1 MNRKQLTLV
10 VLLGL
15 VLGGLGL
22 WMSRRDAATYQTTGP
37 GLGQKLLP
45 EFPINDIAL
54 IRIQQGTNDLTVVRD
69 QEIWKVKER
78 YHYPANFT
86 EVGDFLRK
94 LWDLKVVQ
102 SEPIGESQLARLQ
115 LLEPGPGTNTATKVT
130 FQDASGKT
138 LTTLLLGKSHQRRSD
153 DAASPFGGGYAD
165 GRWLL
170 VPAAQGP
177 KTAALVSE
185 SFSQIEPKPDRWLNK
200 DFFKVEKIKSIE
212 VTHTQETN
220 SWKVYRDTEGGELR
234 LADLKPD
241 EKLDAS
247 KASPVG
253 NALSWPSFVDVAAP
267 DLKPEETGLNAPTVA
282 RIETFDGFQYTA
294 RIGTKTT
301 NDNYYFQIQVAAN
314 FPKERTAPADEKPED
329 KERLDK
335 EFKEKL
341 GKQEEKLKQEKDY
354 EPWTF
359 LVSKWTIDA
368 LLKERKDLLATEK
381 KGDAAN
387 TKATEP
393 DPAGG
398 IINPLEPPKD
408 DGEPEDPADEDSDS
422 GGK

>member
-45 EFPINDIAL
+45 EFPIYDGAL
-54 IRIQQGTNDLTVVRD
+54 IRIQQGTNELSIVRD
-69 QEIWKVKER
+69 QETWKVKER
-78 YHYPANFT
+78 YQYPANFT

-138 LTTLLLGKSHQRRSD
+138 LNTLLLGKSHQRRSD

-200 DFFKVEKIKSIE
+200 DFFKVEKIKSVE
-212 VTHTQETN
+212 VTHAQATN
-220 SWKVYRDTEGGELR
+220 SWRIYRETEGGELK
-234 LADLKPD
+234 LADPKLD
-241 EKLDAS
+241 EKLDTS

-253 NALSWPSFVDVAAP
+253 NVLSWPSFVDVVAP
-267 DLKPEETGLNAPTVA
+267 DLKPEDTGLNAPTVA
-282 RIETFDGFQYTA
+282 KIETFDGFQYTA
-294 RIGTKTT
+294 RIGNKTT
-301 NDNYYFQIQVAAN
+301 NDNYHFQIQVAAN
-314 FPKERTAPADEKPED
+314 LVKERAAPADEKPED

-341 GKQEEKLKQEKDY
+341 GKQEEKLKQEKSY

-359 LVSKWTIDA
+359 LLSKYSIDA
-368 LLKERKDLLATEK
+368 LLKDRKDLLATEK
-381 KGDAAN
+381 KEGTSDA
-387 TKATEP
+387 KSP
-393 DPAGG
+393 DDQPPDS
-398 IINPLEPPKD
+398 IVNPLLPATD
-408 DGEPEDPADEDSDS
+408 DEDAEDADEEDPDS
-422 GGK
+422 GGE